1 MESDCTAPC
10 GLLEAFGFTLCEMVT
25 STGFWATKVMWSRF
39 LHMHY
44 MRNPDRTGNLSFKML
59 SGGPSS
65 AFQVWKACFA
75 GSFPDAEEEPLDQQH
90 KNEGYR
96 VSDFSS
102 TVAHIGSIPGSP
114 ILTIHYKVH
123 SSQGS
128 MYQSPT
134 TFKDFAPLGSF
145 EAMFALNNLH

>member
-1 MESDCTAPC
+1 MGSDCTAPC

-25 STGFWATKVMWSRF
+25 STGLWATKVTWSRF

-44 MRNPDRTGNLSFKML
+44 MRNPDRTGNLNFKML

-75 GSFPDAEEEPLDQQH
+75 GPFPDAEEEPLDQQH

-102 TVAHIGSIPGSP
+102 TVAHIGSYPHYSLWSP
-114 ILTIHYKVH
+114 QLTGFYASITHNIQRFFPSGVLW
-123 SSQGS
+123 GN
-128 MYQSPT
+128 
-134 TFKDFAPLGSF
+134 
-145 EAMFALNNLH
+145 FALNNLH